1 MPGTNLGRAEAV
13 QEWGRDMEEN
23 LYITDLVDFEILQR
37 MQDVFAKMTGVEA
50 LTTDKN
56 GSPVTKG
63 GCDFCSKF
71 MMASEEG
78 RRLCKECHLQ
88 GADLAMQEG
97 TPVVRTCHAGLL
109 TITAP
114 IMENDEQ
121 MVGCFIAGQVLM
133 EKPDDAM
140 AEKIVEE
147 IGADFEECKELL
159 GRVRIVSRE
168 KVDKAVE
175 FLKAISEVMSDI
187 AYSKL
192 LTYQASRDITRAA
205 NMKSDFLAN
214 MSHEIRTPMN
224 AVIGM
229 AEMALREELPPAARD
244 YINQIKSSGRA
255 LLTIINDILDFSKI
269 DSGKMDINVVEY
281 EPMSIISDISNI
293 ILTRI
298 GEKEV
303 ELILDIAPNIPNVLL
318 GDNIRIKQIIV
329 NITNNAIKFTQEG
342 RVLVKM
348 DYERISE
355 DRLELLVSVKDTGIG
370 IKKEDIGKLFR
381 SFQQVDSKR
390 NRNIEGT
397 GLGLAISKRLLELMG
412 GDIHVES
419 EYGKGST
426 FSFHIPQKIIDD
438 QPSITVKDRN
448 TAAAVNYKG
457 NPYISRQLKKDSR
470 RLKAAYYYL
479 DAEEDL
485 ESLKTLDKDVFLFV
499 EQIYFTP
506 VVERF
511 VKENP
516 QLVAVLLVGFNVMV
530 EYPIPNLMI
539 MKKPIYTLNLAM
551 ILNHEDVHLTLE
563 SEDGVIDFIAP
574 EAEILIVDDNAIN
587 LTVAE
592 GLLEPL
598 KMKID
603 TVLSG
608 KEAIAKIS
616 VHKYDVILM
625 DHMMPELD
633 GVETTRIIRR
643 FHMEYEDVPIIA
655 LTANAVEG
663 TKEMFLKE
671 GMNDFVAKPIELRIL
686 AAKMKHWLPLEK
698 IKRVSDEDI
707 NVTQKKEETKE
718 KIPPIADLDIEYSM
732 KLLGSEKLFWNVLR
746 DYYRVIEKKAV
757 LLKDLEQSEDW
768 DNYTIEAHA
777 LKSASKQVGA
787 LKLSD
792 MAATMEMAGIDKDG
806 ELIHQQ
812 TDAMLEKYRS
822 YLPLL
827 EEYFQE
833 EEEADSTRKA
843 ITSEEQDRLFVDMR
857 DALENLDMDRM
868 EEVAEEMRQYQ
879 YQDWEKKLLQQLYD
893 AVEEM
898 DVDACE
904 GILVDWESQL

>member
-1 MPGTNLGRAEAV
+1 M

-37 MQDVFAKMTGVEA
+37 MQDVFSKMTGVEA
-50 LTTDKN
+50 LTTDRN

-63 GCDFCSKF
+63 GCEFCSKL

-78 RRLCKECHLQ
+78 RKLCRECHLR
-88 GADLAMQEG
+88 GADRAMQEG
-97 TPVVRTCHAGLL
+97 APVVHTCHAGLL
-109 TITAP
+109 TIAAP

-140 AEKIVEE
+140 AEKAAEE

-159 GRVRIVSRE
+159 GKVRIVSRE
-168 KVDKAVE
+168 QVDKAVE

-244 YINQIKSSGRA
+244 YINQIKASGRT

-298 GEKEV
+298 GEKNV

-419 EYGKGST
+419 EYRKGST
-426 FSFHIPQKIIDD
+426 FTFHIPQKIIDD
-438 QPSITVKDRN
+438 QPSITVKERN
-448 TAAAVNYKG
+448 TAAVVNFKG

-499 EQIYFTP
+499 EQACFTP
-506 VVERF
+506 VVEKF

-574 EAEILIVDDNAIN
+574 DAEVLIVDDNAIN

-633 GVETTRIIRR
+633 GVETTHIIRR

-686 AAKMKHWLPLEK
+686 AAKMKQWLPSEK
-698 IKRVSDEDI
+698 IRKISGEDG
-707 NVTQKKEETKE
+707 NVAQKKEETE
-718 KIPPIADLDIEYSM
+718 EGIPPIADLDIEYSM

-757 LLKDLEQSEDW
+757 LLKDLEEKEDW
-768 DNYTIEAHA
+768 ENYTIEAHA
-777 LKSASKQVGA
+777 LKSASKQIGA
-787 LKLSD
+787 LELSD
-792 MAATMEMAGIDKDG
+792 VAAAMEKAGNDKDG
-806 ELIHQQ
+806 DLIHQQ

-822 YLPLL
+822 YLPVL
-827 EEYFQE
+827 EEFFQE
-833 EEEADSTRKA
+833 EDEADNGRET
-843 ITSEEQDRLFVDMR
+843 ITSEERERLFVEMR

-879 YQDWEKKLLQQLYD
+879 YQDWEKELLQQLYD

-904 GILVDWESQL
+904 GILAEWESRL